1 MVYIFIEQWLINN
14 EEKKMSPR
22 KSVDKELSREMI
34 LDVARILFVK
44 DGYEH
49 VSMRKIAKE
58 LGYSHG
64 ALYYHFKNK
73 AELFYALVADGFL
86 LLNQRLEEVMEKEL
100 SKEDKLKEVFLAYIH
115 FGMTNPSHYE
125 TMFLTKDQELKS
137 FLQEEPNN
145 SFEKFA
151 QAVHSLVNIN
161 ITPKDIYSI
170 FLSLHGFVTHFIF
183 KGQKYEDNKALAES
197 HIQLILRSIQS

>member
-1 MVYIFIEQWLINN
+1 MVYIFIEQWLINDK
-14 EEKKMSPR
+14 EKKMSPR

-100 SKEDKLKEVFLAYIH
+100 SKK
-115 FGMTNPSHYE
+115 
-125 TMFLTKDQELKS
+125 
-137 FLQEEPNN
+137 
-145 SFEKFA
+145 
-151 QAVHSLVNIN
+151 IN
-161 ITPKDIYSI
+161 
-170 FLSLHGFVTHFIF
+170 
-183 KGQKYEDNKALAES
+183 
-197 HIQLILRSIQS
+197 